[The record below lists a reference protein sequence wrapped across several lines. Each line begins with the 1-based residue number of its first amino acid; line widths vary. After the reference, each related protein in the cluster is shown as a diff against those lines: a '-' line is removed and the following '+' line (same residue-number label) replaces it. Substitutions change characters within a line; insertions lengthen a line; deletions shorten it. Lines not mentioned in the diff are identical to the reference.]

1 MDEKSKKVLENYKD
15 KKLSAEFGEEISDL
29 RSQLS
34 AMECTLNQL
43 KSSGS
48 SVRQSFYGTQSQ
60 MSQQGQQPQQGQQA
74 QQSQQ
79 TATQLMSQIQNFRQ
93 QAQQQQQQ
101 TQQQLQNSVK
111 QAMDALNQVN
121 QQIVSN
127 EVFGKMNQIINQA
140 QEQLNIMAMGEQQ
153 NKQNQGGSTSYMQT
167 NMQKNMQSTMQSGSM
182 Q

>member
-48 SVRQSFYGTQSQ
+48 SVSGRQSFYGTQSQ
-60 MSQQGQQPQQGQQA
+60 MSQQGQQGQQA